1 MDPKVLLISEH
12 MKKLLIVFALIAAIP
27 ANALNWYFVSPSG
40 SDSNVGTSSSAPW
53 QTINKVNSTPLS
65 VGDEVYFQGGQTFQ
79 GNLELS
85 NIYGGSVQRIYIS
98 SYGTGNATI
107 RATTGNAI
115 DLNNSVY
122 VVLAYI
128 NVQGPGWNLGALN
141 DDSRGV
147 NFSGATSH
155 CVIDHVSVTGFHTA
169 GISMGPSTHDNWA
182 TNDSASQ
189 NGRIGMWIEG
199 NNQIVENCYADNNY
213 GDLVVT
219 NNWSG
224 TGIVADT
231 GSYITIE
238 YCEASGNG
246 SGQPFSGNGPVGIW
260 CWYADH
266 VYIGHCV
273 SHDNHR
279 GRASTDGGGFDF
291 DGGTTNSIIEYCQ
304 SYNNDGAGY
313 MIYNFNW
320 NNIQNSGNTIR
331 YSTSQND
338 AIQGMQAIVFGS
350 SGIPLSNN
358 VVYGTTIINTDGR
371 EGTMYNGTYT
381 GVAFTNNIWMT
392 AGPLYRP

>member
-1 MDPKVLLISEH
+1 MGNMKNILVL
-12 MKKLLIVFALIAAIP
+12 ALTAV
-27 ANALNWYFVSPSG
+27 ALPGYASHWYFVSPSG

-53 QTINKVNSTPLS
+53 QTIDKVNATPLFP
-65 VGDEVYFQGGQTFQ
+65 GDCVFFQGGQTFQ
-79 GNLELS
+79 GNLELN
-85 NIYGGSVQRIYIS
+85 NIIGDSVQRIVIS

-115 DLNNSVY
+115 DLNNALY
-122 VVLAYI
+122 VVVTFI
-128 NVQGPGWNLGALN
+128 NVEGPGWNLGVLH

-147 NFSGATSH
+147 DFSGATSH
-155 CVIDHVSVTGFHTA
+155 SVIDHIAATGFHTA
-169 GISMGPSTHDNWA
+169 GISMGPSTHDNWI

-189 NGRIGMWIEG
+189 NGRIGIWIEG
-199 NNQIVENCYADNNY
+199 NNQIVSNCYADNNY
-213 GDLVVT
+213 GDLTVT

-224 TGIVADT
+224 SGIVADT

-238 YCEASGNG
+238 YCEAWGNG
-246 SGQPFSGNGPVGIW
+246 SGQPYSGNGPVGIW

-266 VYIGHCV
+266 VYIAHCV

-291 DGGTTNSIIEYCQ
+291 DGGTTNSTIEYCL

-320 NNIQNSGNTIR
+320 NNIQNRGNTIR

-338 AIQGMQAIVFGS
+338 ATKGMQPIVFGS
-350 SGIPLSNN
+350 GGAPLSNN
-358 VVYGTTIINTDGR
+358 VVYGNTIVKTDGG
-371 EGTMYNGTYT
+371 EATVYAGNYT
-381 GVAFTNNIWMT
+381 GVTFMNNIWMT